1 MLRQR
6 KNGLLKER
14 NRIILNDLLR
24 KERKKRKVDHKEGKR
39 SPIET
44 DEITEAEEK
53 LTQEVLE
60 EMTTGVIGIEE
71 MREETITMIQEMPG
85 VIEIETEENTEMI
98 LVCMEESRTEMP
110 QEATDVKETMKE
122 DLDRGQATEEDKKVQ
137 NG

>member
-98 LVCMEESRTEMP
+98 LVGMEESRTEMP

-137 NG
+137 YG

>member
-98 LVCMEESRTEMP
+98 LVGMEESRTEMP

-122 DLDRGQATEEDKKVQ
+122 DLDRGQATEEDNKVQ

>member
-44 DEITEAEEK
+44 DEITEAVEK

-98 LVCMEESRTEMP
+98 LVGMEESRTEMP

-122 DLDRGQATEEDKKVQ
+122 DLDRGQATEEDNKVQ